1 LSGSSTAG
9 SLPATTDRILVEFP
23 ATGGYRS
30 VGRLVLGGLLSRFDL
45 PVDRVEDLLLALES
59 LLLQELSAET
69 VALEATAAADGVELR
84 LGPFAGSRLA
94 DPAIAR
100 VLTRLVDDVT
110 EETADGGGT
119 LVALRVS
126 ADRLRRDG

>member
-45 PVDRVEDLLLALES
+45 PVDRVEDMLLAVES
-59 LLLQELSAET
+59 LLVRAVAADS
-69 VALEATAAADGVELR
+69 VALEATAEADGLELR
-84 LGPFAGSRLA
+84 LGPFTRSQLA

-110 EETADGGGT
+110 EETAGGSGT
-119 LVALRVS
+119 RVVLRVS

>member
-1 LSGSSTAG
+1 LSAG
-9 SLPATTDRILVEFP
+9 SLPATTDRIAVEFP

-59 LLLQELSAET
+59 LLVQELAADT
-69 VALEATAAADGVELR
+69 VALEATAAPDGVELR

-94 DPAIAR
+94 DPAVAR
-100 VLTRLVDDVT
+100 VLTRLADDVT
-110 EETADGGGT
+110 EETSDRNGT
-119 LVALRVS
+119 RVALRVS
-126 ADRLRRDG
+126 AARLRRDG

>member
-1 LSGSSTAG
+1 LSGRSTAG
-9 SLPATTDRILVEFP
+9 SLPATTDRIVVEFP

-59 LLLQELSAET
+59 LLVQELAADS
-69 VALEATAAADGVELR
+69 VALEAAAAADGLELR
-84 LGPFAGSRLA
+84 LGPFAASRLA

-110 EETADGGGT
+110 EETAGGSGT
-119 LVALRVS
+119 RVVLRVS